1 MALARILVLAV
12 TAALAAAPA
21 ADAIESIQQV
31 DGGAVPNVSGTK
43 ARPRAVALTV
53 HLYFD
58 SIAPDLDRQVQFATT
73 HGELFFPKEGLTNNR
88 LFPSCAPVTVL
99 TDERQCPAGS
109 RIGSGTARGVGLGLD
124 EDVRLTL
131 FNLPDGK
138 GDAVLVVGSS
148 PLIIREV
155 VPVTLTILRDD
166 PVYRY
171 RLAFDVPRDLQ
182 SPAPG
187 VIAAIKDLQVR
198 VPIQYLRR
206 GGRYVKRRNGQRI
219 PYIATTGCKSGFWKA
234 KYVASYT
241 TSFDGAVE
249 STQTVEHTVPCA
261 QGR

>member
-155 VPVTLTILRDD
+155 VPAKLTKLSGD
-166 PVYRY
+166 PDFSYK
-171 RLAFDVPRDLQ
+171 LSFTVPRNLQ

-187 VIAAIKDLQVR
+187 VIATVMRFQSTFPRQYVTRKGR
-198 VPIQYLRR
+198 KVPLIASTSCPK
-206 GGRYVKRRNGQRI
+206 GG
-219 PYIATTGCKSGFWKA
+219 WK
-234 KYVASYT
+234 YRFVADYT
-241 TSFDGAVE
+241 TTFDGAVE
-249 STQTVEHTVPCA
+249 SSQTVNGSLKCKRA
-261 QGR
+261 G